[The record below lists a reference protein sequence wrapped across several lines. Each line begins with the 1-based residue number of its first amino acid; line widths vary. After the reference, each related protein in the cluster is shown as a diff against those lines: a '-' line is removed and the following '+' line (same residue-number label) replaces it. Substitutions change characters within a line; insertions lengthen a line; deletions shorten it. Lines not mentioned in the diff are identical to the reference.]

1 MNVAI
6 IGCGYVG
13 SEIARHLSYAFSCKV
28 KAIALSKEEVPQIK
42 IPSWQQEAVIVNGD
56 EPSLFSVLNN
66 QDAVVLS
73 FPGINN
79 EKKLYTSSDHDFDNK
94 ETYLHITKNL
104 IKALTLNQ
112 KSTVKQLIF
121 LSSCDIYGNTNGAW
135 VNEDHAIASRNASQ
149 AFIAP
154 IKKHIEIIFQI
165 ENALLQVSNRYLK
178 VSVLRLGKIYGSN
191 HGQNYVL
198 ERQLEN
204 YSSLCGQTISGTGKE
219 FLNWTHIDDIK
230 SVTGF
235 ILQNKLQGIYNL
247 VNDLPIESDECF
259 QQLCKSQGFAN
270 VEWDSSI
277 HPNLPNVRVSNQKLK
292 LAGYRFIH
300 NRFSVFD

>member
-66 QDAVVLS
+66 QDAIVLS

-79 EKKLYTSSDHDFDNK
+79 ERRLYTSSDRDFGNE

-104 IKALTLNQ
+104 IKALKFNQ
-112 KSTVKQLIF
+112 KSTVKHLIF
-121 LSSCDIYGNTNGAW
+121 LSSCDVYGNTNGAW
-135 VNEDHAIASRNASQ
+135 VNEDHA
-149 AFIAP
+149 IAP

-165 ENALLQVSNRYLK
+165 ENALLQVSNSYLK
-178 VSVLRLGKIYGSN
+178 VSALRLGKIYGSN

-247 VNDLPIESDECF
+247 VNDLPIESGECF

-277 HPNLPNVRVSNQKLK
+277 HTNLPNVRVSNQKLK
-292 LAGYRFIH
+292 STGYRFIH
-300 NRFSVFD
+300 NRFSVLD